1 MDVCPAREA
10 LPRALVIS
18 AAATHAPRA
27 SFQILLNDLFMC
39 FELVATAGMDR
50 SKEQLLS
57 ADGQLLVDHSG
68 ATGAIVY
75 RNVGMYAVIYIP
87 DAPQQG

>member
-1 MDVCPAREA
+1 
-10 LPRALVIS
+10 
-18 AAATHAPRA
+18 
-27 SFQILLNDLFMC
+27 MC